1 MRKREKEGR
10 RILADWIRSKCA
22 PEGREGEKEKNFI
35 SIFKEENEK
44 FEWHFSNFPEILLAK
59 NINGRDRSYSRTDSV
74 PVHGY

>member
-1 MRKREKEGR
+1 MCPGGEGGG
-10 RILADWIRSKCA
+10 
-22 PEGREGEKEKNFI
+22 EGKNFI
-35 SIFKEENEK
+35 SIFREENEK